1 MPAGMGEHVA
11 WCGVDSATGLNMASD
26 RRYEIGARL
35 VIVVGLVI
43 LGFGTIGGSSP
54 TVPNPNVY
62 AVASWLTAGLWLA
75 TISRRDDRI
84 LKEIADAALLALATM
99 RAGGYC
105 YDWIDTN
112 QDGFLAAVAAWLI
125 IAALAARP
133 LGTSRG

>member
-1 MPAGMGEHVA
+1 MKDE
-11 WCGVDSATGLNMASD
+11 

-35 VIVVGLVI
+35 VIVAGLII

-54 TVPNPNVY
+54 TVPNPTVY
-62 AVASWLTAGLWLA
+62 AIASWVTAGLWVA
-75 TISRRDDRI
+75 TIPKHNDRT

-99 RAGGYC
+99 RAGGYVH
-105 YDWIDTN
+105 DWIDTN

>member
-1 MPAGMGEHVA
+1 VK
-11 WCGVDSATGLNMASD
+11 TD

-35 VIVVGLVI
+35 VIIVGLVI

-54 TVPNPNVY
+54 TVPNANVY
-62 AVASWLTAGLWLA
+62 AIASWVTAGCGWRPSPNS
-75 TISRRDDRI
+75 TDRT

-99 RAGGYC
+99 RAGGYM
-105 YDWIDTN
+105 YDWIDTDQN
-112 QDGFLAAVAAWLI
+112 GFLAAVAAWLI